1 MQSEQNQRRSERFD
15 VKTVVKVSFLR
26 EGRQSTILGEGCN
39 FSKGGMCLFLTLA
52 LPPGTPALLD
62 FLLPYTSTPMIVRG
76 VVRNER
82 GVNYG
87 VEFVALTPYQQE
99 VLERNCK
106 VFDLLS

>member
-1 MQSEQNQRRSERFD
+1 MPKLFRVRAG
-15 VKTVVKVSFLR
+15 R
-26 EGRQSTILGEGCN
+26 ENLSPPE
-39 FSKGGMCLFLTLA
+39 TLV
-52 LPPGTPALLD
+52 LLD
-62 FLLPYTSTPMIVRG
+62 FFLPYTSTPMIVRG